1 MSSSPFLFSK
11 HSNICFAI
19 SFCILTFPL
28 GVFIRNMNILLGDIL
43 LLFYILYPD
52 NPVTNIVFP
61 GKQGIYLE
69 NGIRPPFLFYKLG
82 KFFLQV
88 S

>member
-1 MSSSPFLFSK
+1 
-11 HSNICFAI
+11 
-19 SFCILTFPL
+19 
-28 GVFIRNMNILLGDIL
+28 MNILLGDI
-43 LLFYILYPD
+43 F
-52 NPVTNIVFP
+52 FP
-61 GKQGIYLE
+61 GKEVIYLE

>member
-1 MSSSPFLFSK
+1 MS
-11 HSNICFAI
+11 H
-19 SFCILTFPL
+19 TD
-28 GVFIRNMNILLGDIL
+28 ILLGAIL
-43 LLFYILYPD
+43 LVFILYFFP
-52 NPVTNIVFP
+52 NNLVTKTVFP